1 MRPSA
6 HGASA
11 CAGGVSMFTRNGNI
25 RAQHGGGAERSK
37 ASTILAVFRI
47 SRSATDLARVVFW
60 YGVWV
65 V

>member
-37 ASTILAVFRI
+37 ASTILHSTELGALRI
-47 SRSATDLARVVFW
+47 C
-60 YGVWV
+60 GV
-65 V
+65 